1 VADEA
6 LPRTGFAD
14 LDRRAQKRL
23 LLHSGVRITLSIAAM
38 FVLYAILPDAHTSSL
53 RAIVELLLG
62 LVAFAVLLGWQIRRI
77 LVATYPGLQ
86 AIEALALALAVLIVV
101 FAYSY
106 LSLSRAN
113 AGNFSEPLDH
123 VTAVYFT
130 VVTFG
135 TVGFGDIV
143 PRTDAT
149 RVLVTVQIVL
159 DLVLLAGIARTIV
172 FAAKLGARRR
182 ETERSQ

>member
-1 VADEA
+1 
-6 LPRTGFAD
+6 
-14 LDRRAQKRL
+14 
-23 LLHSGVRITLSIAAM
+23 
-38 FVLYAILPDAHTSSL
+38 
-53 RAIVELLLG
+53 
-62 LVAFAVLLGWQIRRI
+62 VLLGWQIRRI